1 MGRLAVYKFAY
12 LLSIIFTF
20 LILGLSVFAYFAG
33 RIDPESNM
41 FAAYIAFGK
50 PILVI
55 INILLFFYWLVRFRY
70 WVWIPLLGLL
80 INYGYITSMYQ
91 VYNSTK
97 YANDTQLKIVTYNVH
112 SFGGEITGFSAK
124 EFADILNKEGVDVL
138 CFQEYRGNGDFTT
151 KDLYNTYSKNF
162 PYSYLPEGR
171 AQAIYSRYPIKQ
183 SQIIE
188 FPNTNNGAIWTDI
201 DVKGMTIRVINVH
214 MQTTNLDRMRS
225 KAAQAREVG
234 DEEKE
239 NQIYTQFTDNMEANI
254 IQRAK
259 QAKDIASLVNATE
272 TPVILCGDFNDTPG
286 TFTYETLKGNLQDG
300 FLSAG
305 EGYGATYRGLHNL
318 LRIDYLFHSPSL
330 LALKYG
336 TMSYDMSDHNPVYLE
351 VGL

>member
-1 MGRLAVYKFAY
+1 
-12 LLSIIFTF
+12 
-20 LILGLSVFAYFAG
+20 
-33 RIDPESNM
+33 
-41 FAAYIAFGK
+41 
-50 PILVI
+50 
-55 INILLFFYWLVRFRY
+55 
-70 WVWIPLLGLL
+70 
-80 INYGYITSMYQ
+80 MYQ

-188 FPNTNNGAIWTDI
+188 FPNTNNGAIWT

>member
-12 LLSIIFTF
+12 LLSIIFTL

-55 INILLFFYWLVRFRY
+55 INILLFFYWLIRFRY

-171 AQAIYSRYPIKQ
+171 AQAIYSPTPSNSLRLLSFQ
-183 SQIIE
+183 TLTTELFGQI
-188 FPNTNNGAIWTDI
+188 
-201 DVKGMTIRVINVH
+201 
-214 MQTTNLDRMRS
+214 
-225 KAAQAREVG
+225 
-234 DEEKE
+234 
-239 NQIYTQFTDNMEANI
+239 
-254 IQRAK
+254 
-259 QAKDIASLVNATE
+259 
-272 TPVILCGDFNDTPG
+272 
-286 TFTYETLKGNLQDG
+286 
-300 FLSAG
+300 
-305 EGYGATYRGLHNL
+305 
-318 LRIDYLFHSPSL
+318 
-330 LALKYG
+330 
-336 TMSYDMSDHNPVYLE
+336 
-351 VGL
+351 

>member
-12 LLSIIFTF
+12 LLSIIFTL

-70 WVWIPLLGLL
+70 WIWIPLLGLL

-171 AQAIYSRYPIKQ
+171 AQTIYSRYPIKQ

-259 QAKDIASLVNATE
+259 QAQDIA
-272 TPVILCGDFNDTPG
+272 
-286 TFTYETLKGNLQDG
+286 
-300 FLSAG
+300 
-305 EGYGATYRGLHNL
+305 
-318 LRIDYLFHSPSL
+318 
-330 LALKYG
+330 
-336 TMSYDMSDHNPVYLE
+336 
-351 VGL
+351 

>member
-12 LLSIIFTF
+12 LLSIIFTL

-55 INILLFFYWLVRFRY
+55 INILLFFYWLIRFRY

-239 NQIYTQFTDNMEANI
+239 NQNLYTVH
-254 IQRAK
+254 R
-259 QAKDIASLVNATE
+259 
-272 TPVILCGDFNDTPG
+272 
-286 TFTYETLKGNLQDG
+286 
-300 FLSAG
+300 
-305 EGYGATYRGLHNL
+305 
-318 LRIDYLFHSPSL
+318 
-330 LALKYG
+330 
-336 TMSYDMSDHNPVYLE
+336 
-351 VGL
+351 